1 MITASLQIV
10 SDLQLQQISLDDYT
24 EAFSQVSLHFEEI
37 EQAFVRLTKTH
48 SEEEL
53 FYQIQYIP
61 RPLHRCYLSSI
72 FGAAI
77 FKSFRR
83 PEYLFMA

>member
-1 MITASLQIV
+1 MSVEIIATRRMYSKKQQQLLEQLQTNDYAQVIAASLQVV

-37 EQAFVRLTKTH
+37 EQAFVQLAKTY

-53 FYQIQYIP
+53 FYQI
-61 RPLHRCYLSSI
+61 
-72 FGAAI
+72 
-77 FKSFRR
+77 
-83 PEYLFMA
+83 

>member
-1 MITASLQIV
+1 MSVEIIATRRMYSKKQQQLLEQLQTNDYAQVIAASLQVV

-37 EQAFVRLTKTH
+37 EQAFVQLTKTH

-53 FYQIQYIP
+53 FYQI
-61 RPLHRCYLSSI
+61 
-72 FGAAI
+72 
-77 FKSFRR
+77 
-83 PEYLFMA
+83 